1 MSFFKVPRWES
12 ETYLAWVRTLPCANC
27 GSAYKSHAHHRIG
40 HGRCST
46 MKVDDFEA
54 MPLCHACHSGLHN
67 DGWRDWESEASGN
80 KAQHIL
86 IVDTFAQAIRQGVFA
101 FDKKTARGIAR

>member
-1 MSFFKVPRWES
+1 MTHFLKIPRWES

-54 MPLCHACHSGLHN
+54 MPLCHACHTGLHN
-67 DGWRDWESEASGN
+67 DGWRDWEPDNTG
-80 KAQHIL
+80 QHAM
-86 IVDTFAQAIRQGVFA
+86 IVDTLKQAIRQGVFA
-101 FDKKTARGIAR
+101 FDKKTARGIAQ